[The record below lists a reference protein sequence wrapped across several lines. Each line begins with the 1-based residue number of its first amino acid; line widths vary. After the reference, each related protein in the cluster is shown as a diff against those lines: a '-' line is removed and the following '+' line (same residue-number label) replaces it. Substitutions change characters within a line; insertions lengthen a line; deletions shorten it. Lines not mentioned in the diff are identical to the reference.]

1 MIHVS
6 LHLMAELISLFA
18 RPRHFKCDAA
28 VLYKTA
34 ITKERG
40 RNVTTLERAK
50 PAKR

>member
-28 VLYKTA
+28 VLYNTA
-34 ITKERG
+34 ITSVAG
-40 RNVTTLERAK
+40 
-50 PAKR
+50 